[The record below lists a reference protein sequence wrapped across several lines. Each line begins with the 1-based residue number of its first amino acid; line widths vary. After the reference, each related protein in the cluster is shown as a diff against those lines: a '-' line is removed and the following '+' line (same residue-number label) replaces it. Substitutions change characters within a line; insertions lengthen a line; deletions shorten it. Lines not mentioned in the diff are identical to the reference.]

1 MLSSVGARDARRA
14 PDRRASPA
22 NAVAESDDELM
33 RRVAAGDAEATRQV
47 VGSHLG
53 RITAFAARTLNDR
66 TEAEDVAQETF
77 MRLWTHAA
85 RWEPGRARLTT
96 WLHRVALNLCL
107 DRRARRPHVALDDV
121 PAPAAAGTDVAAA
134 LQAEDVTRHV
144 RAEVMQLAE
153 RQRVALVLS
162 HYQGLSS
169 AETADVMGI
178 TVEAVESLLARARRT
193 LRERLRGMA
202 PSLLGEVS

>member
-1 MLSSVGARDARRA
+1 VS
-14 PDRRASPA
+14 
-22 NAVAESDDELM
+22 ESDDELM
-33 RRVAAGDAEATRQV
+33 ARVAAGDAEATRHV
-47 VGSHLG
+47 VGTHLP
-53 RITAFAARTLNDR
+53 RITAFAARTLGDR
-66 TEAEDVAQETF
+66 TEAEDVAQDTF

-107 DRRARRPHVALDDV
+107 DRRARRPLVALDDV
-121 PAPAAAGTDVAAA
+121 PAPAAPGTDVAAA

-144 RAEVMQLAE
+144 RAEVLQLAE

-169 AETADVMGI
+169 AETADVMEI
-178 TVEAVESLLARARRT
+178 SVEAVESLLSRARRT
-193 LRERLRGMA
+193 LRDRLRGMA
-202 PSLLGEVS
+202 PALLGGVS